1 MSIFHSSSVA
11 NLCYKLIPS
20 ITTFCVTLGAVGIY
34 NNNIINNS
42 IMTNEVGSNTSQIPG
57 PQGPAGTQGE
67 TGPQGPVGAE
77 GATGAIGPA
86 GEKGDKGA
94 TGLQGVAGPAGVKG
108 ETGATGP
115 AGPQGIAGP
124 AGSSGSGGGSGF
136 VVRDANG
143 AIVEGWVYKDEYKL
157 GVFQNGANFEVL
169 YTGEIRATMRE
180 AESFFTTPNCTGNKV
195 APVGTLKPYDSYEI
209 VVFNTSNIVIDT
221 IGTFTVGNVKT
232 SGSAYSLYNG
242 VCEFYDDKGYYQI
255 TPIAKPSPVPTP
267 WYFSP
272 N

>member
-1 MSIFHSSSVA
+1 
-11 NLCYKLIPS
+11 
-20 ITTFCVTLGAVGIY
+20 
-34 NNNIINNS
+34 
-42 IMTNEVGSNTSQIPG
+42 MTNEVGSNTSQIPG

-67 TGPQGPVGAE
+67 TGPQGPMGDE
-77 GATGAIGPA
+77 GVTGAIGPA

-94 TGLQGVAGPAGVKG
+94 TGLQGIAGPAGPAG
-108 ETGATGP
+108 ATGATGATGP
-115 AGPQGIAGP
+115 AGPQGATGA
-124 AGSSGSGGGSGF
+124 AGSSGSGGGSGV

-143 AIVEGWVYKDEYKL
+143 AIVEGWVYRSGSIL

-180 AESFFTTPNCTGNKV
+180 AQSFFTTPNCTGNKV

-209 VVFNTSNIVIDT
+209 VVLNTSNTVIDT

-255 TPIAKPSPVPTP
+255 TPIVKPSPVPMP